1 MIIFQTREKQART
14 KSAELLKKELQNEE
28 NLKSSEYL
36 SKVSSKGTVSVFQWN
51 CLARIKTKQTILYHK
66 R

>member
-36 SKVSSKGTVSVFQWN
+36 SKVSSKGTVSVFQ
-51 CLARIKTKQTILYHK
+51 
-66 R
+66 